1 MLFVVFDSEPKAYE
15 ATEALY
21 KLDKEGS
28 IDIHAE
34 SVIKKDLSGKVELM
48 SAKGDFPIHA
58 LGGTAIG
65 SLIGLLGG
73 PVGLLVGAA
82 AGATLGSFH
91 DLYLAGID
99 AGFIVE
105 VSAKLTA
112 GKFAVVADISEDW
125 VTPLDLQME
134 KLGGSVFRTPK
145 KDVETEQRVQDVERV
160 KADIKQLKAELAK
173 APREGKARLQAKLD
187 KQEENLK
194 NKREQAR
201 KRLTEIKKEQDAKV
215 ETMEKKA
222 SKAKGDT
229 KAAITARVSQIRK
242 EYQQSKKKLENSIA
256 ERLEKRAKKLEKK
269 AEQLKKKEE

>member
-1 MLFVVFDSEPKAYE
+1 MVVVFDSELKAYE
-15 ATEALY
+15 ATEALHQ
-21 KLDKEGS
+21 LDKGGS

-34 SVIKKDLSGKVELM
+34 SVINKIAAGKVELM
-48 SAKGDFPIHA
+48 DAKGDFPVHTWK
-58 LGGTAIG
+58 GTAIG

-82 AGATLGSFH
+82 TGATLGSFH
-91 DLYLAGID
+91 DFYLSGVDESFID
-99 AGFIVE
+99 E

-125 VTPLDLQME
+125 VTPLDIQME

-145 KDVETEQRVQDVERV
+145 KDVETEQRVRAVERA

-173 APREGKARLQAKLD
+173 APRESKAKLQAKID

-194 NKREQAR
+194 NKMEQAR
-201 KRLTEIKKEQDAKV
+201 KRLAEIKKEQDAKV
-215 ETMEKKA
+215 EAMKKKA
-222 SKAKGDT
+222 SKASGDT
-229 KAAITARVSQIRK
+229 KAAINARVTQIRR
-242 EYQQSKKKLENSIA
+242 EYQRSRKKLENSVA

-269 AEQLKKKEE
+269 AKQLRKKYE